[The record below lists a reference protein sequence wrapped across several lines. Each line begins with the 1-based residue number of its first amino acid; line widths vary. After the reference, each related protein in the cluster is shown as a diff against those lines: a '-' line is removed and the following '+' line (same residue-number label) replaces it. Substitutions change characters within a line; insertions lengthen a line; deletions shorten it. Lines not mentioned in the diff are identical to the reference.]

1 MYEWWNTPIETEEL
15 EDGSTNPDFE
25 PDLSGAIDRFRRHLL
40 IGIVNQ
46 HLGYLPS
53 SLDSAQYSIWKDDSK
68 PMIWSWDAAY
78 DQNDWA
84 VGNRWLDFLGELRM
98 FIPRNCDYEYLMV
111 RASQELN
118 VLVNGH
124 DSIGNVDNRTGK
136 VPIDDPDLLDL
147 LADYFGG
154 LDGIFGLILATNP
167 YVGSELK
174 KELMRSEY
182 YLTLP
187 NTSTRKLLE
196 SSE

>member
-1 MYEWWNTPIETEEL
+1 MYQWWNTLIETEEL
-15 EDGSTNPDFE
+15 EDGSQNLNPD
-25 PDLSGAIDRFRRHLL
+25 PDLAGAIDRFRRHLL

-46 HLGYLPS
+46 HLGHLPS
-53 SLDSAQYSIWKDDSK
+53 SLNSAQYFQWKDDSR
-68 PMIWSWDAAY
+68 PIIWSWEAEY

-84 VGNRWLDFLGELRM
+84 VGNNWLDFLDELRS
-98 FIPRNCDYEYLMV
+98 FIPRNCNYEYLMA
-111 RASQELN
+111 RSSQELN
-118 VLVNGH
+118 IFINGH

-196 SSE
+196 GRE

>member
-1 MYEWWNTPIETEEL
+1 MYEWWHTPIESEEL
-15 EDGSTNPDFE
+15 EDGSTNTEFD

-53 SLDSAQYSIWKDDSK
+53 RLDSA
-68 PMIWSWDAAY
+68 
-78 DQNDWA
+78 
-84 VGNRWLDFLGELRM
+84 WLDFLGDLRI
-98 FIPRNCDYEYLMV
+98 FTPRNCDYEYLIA
-111 RASQELN
+111 RSSKELN

-124 DSIGNVDNRTGK
+124 DSIGDVDNLTGK

-167 YVGSELK
+167 HVGSELK

-196 SSE
+196 SRE